1 MERRMFLAASAL
13 LAAAA
18 PAGAIAQTDWPRRP
32 IRIVL
37 PAGPG
42 GTSDVLIRAITDALT
57 RELGQPIVV
66 DNRPGAGGTLAATV
80 VAAAESDG
88 SVFMM
93 NSLATHGIG
102 PNLYKLG
109 FDVDRDV
116 AAVALLAQMP
126 NVLYVRADFPARSVE
141 ELIAWGR
148 RNPGKLSY
156 ASAGQG
162 TTLHLSGVKLAQATG
177 LDLLHVPYN
186 GAAPAVQ
193 SVLRGETSFSFEN
206 VGGVIGQIKGGA
218 ARALA
223 VTTHARTEQLPDV
236 PTLIESGLKDF
247 DVSTWF
253 GIVGPGKVPAPIVQ
267 RFAAA
272 LERVMKDPEILER
285 IRRFG
290 ADPRF
295 MGPAEFDRFM
305 RDERVQWGRVVKAA
319 GVQVN

>member
-1 MERRMFLAASAL
+1 MDRRTALAATAL
-13 LAAAA
+13 LATAAT
-18 PAGAIAQTDWPRRP
+18 GTIAQTDWPRRP

-42 GTSDVLIRAITDALT
+42 GTSDVFLRAMTDALT

-66 DNRPGAGGTLAATV
+66 DNRPGAGGTLAAGV
-80 VAAAESDG
+80 VANAEPDG

-102 PNLYKLG
+102 PSLYKLG

-116 AAVALLAQMP
+116 TAVALLAQMP

-156 ASAGQG
+156 ASSGQG
-162 TTLHLSGVKLAQATG
+162 TTLHLSGVRLAQATG
-177 LDLLHVPYN
+177 LDMLHVPYN

-193 SVLRGETSFSFEN
+193 SVLRGETTFSFEN
-206 VGGVIGQIKGGA
+206 VGAVIGQIRGGS
-218 ARALA
+218 ARPLA
-223 VTTHARTEQLPDV
+223 VTTAVRSEQLPDV
-236 PTLIESGLKDF
+236 PTMGEAGIPGF

-267 RFAAA
+267 RFAAV

-285 IRRFG
+285 TRRIG
-290 ADPRF
+290 AEPRF
-295 MGPAEFDRFM
+295 MGSAEFDRYM
-305 RDERVQWGRVVKAA
+305 REERAQWSRVVKAA